1 LVLLLAEAT
10 GYAFGQTLE
19 WSPPLRIRSKSNY
32 MRILG
37 VNSDGHYILRS
48 RHQDF
53 SRDVYIERYKASLSL
68 DLVKELPG
76 SSRSRFENV
85 LLYEDGLL
93 IFRSVENPASNTI
106 ELQANKADASG
117 VVNANTWLKID
128 ECPKRSNGDKGD
140 YTIVSSS
147 NKDLLVC
154 SHSETNQK
162 NQAVLSITIVNRQLV
177 KQAGKKLELEFP
189 VENIQFNELQID
201 NNSNVFFSVIY
212 TDTDKKKQTS
222 ERNKHLMYAWFKHTD
237 ELKYYPLDEKG
248 RFINTFSFGV
258 NYVKK
263 CLTVCGFYSNIS
275 EANVGGT
282 FLCNIDLDSGF
293 VFYSK
298 YQGLSQEF
306 VARLIGEKEASRS
319 GELSNIEMRKLILR
333 SDGGMIMAAE
343 NTYVTQQTYT
353 YYVSGMPQYS
363 YRNIY
368 NYDDILVI
376 SLDPDGNE
384 EWHNLIRKKQSTMN
398 DQGYFSSFF
407 AAAYDNKIH
416 FLYNDNSRNNGDVLD
431 VVINNK
437 GELEKNVLLNAKTT
451 FAVIVPSEAR
461 MIAYNTLLITT
472 LKEKNYCFLKIT
484 F

>member
-1 LVLLLAEAT
+1 MAWCA
-10 GYAFGQTLE
+10 AAQTLE
-19 WSPPLRIRSKSNY
+19 WSPPLRIHSKSNY
-32 MRILG
+32 IRMLG
-37 VNSDGHYILRS
+37 VNSDGYYILRS

-68 DLVKELPG
+68 DVTKELPG
-76 SSRSRFENV
+76 SSRSRYENI

-93 IFRSVENPASNTI
+93 IFRSVENTTTNTI

-117 VVNANTWLKID
+117 VVNTNTWIKID
-128 ECPKRSNGDKGD
+128 ECPKRSNSDKGD

-147 NKDLLVC
+147 NKDFLVC

-162 NQAVLSITIVNRQLV
+162 NQAVLSITIINRQLI

-189 VENIQFNELQID
+189 YDNLQFNELQID
-201 NNSNVFFSVIY
+201 NNGNVFFSAIY
-212 TDTDKKKQTS
+212 TDTEKKKQS
-222 ERNKHLMYAWFKHTD
+222 SDRNKHLMYAWFKQRD
-237 ELKYYPLDEKG
+237 ELKFYPLDEKG
-248 RFINTFSFGV
+248 RFTNTFSFGV

-282 FLCNIDLDSGF
+282 FLYNIDLDSGF
-293 VFYSK
+293 VFYSRFE
-298 YQGLSQEF
+298 GLSQEL
-306 VARLIGEKEASRS
+306 VARLVGEKEASRS
-319 GELSNIEMRKLILR
+319 GELSNIEIRKLILR

-343 NTYVTQQTYT
+343 NTYITQQTYT

-368 NYDDILVI
+368 NYDDILVV
-376 SLDPDGNE
+376 SLDPDGKE
-384 EWHNLIRKKQSTMN
+384 EWHNVIRKKQSTMN
-398 DQGYFSSFF
+398 DQGYFSSFY
-407 AAAYDNKIH
+407 AAAYDDKIH
-416 FLYNDNSRNNGDVLD
+416 FFYNDNSRNNGDVLD

-437 GELEKNVLLNAKTT
+437 GESEKNVLLSAKTT
-451 FAVIVPSEAR
+451 FAVIVPSEAKL
-461 MIAYNTLLITT
+461 IGFNTVLMTA

-484 F
+484 FQP